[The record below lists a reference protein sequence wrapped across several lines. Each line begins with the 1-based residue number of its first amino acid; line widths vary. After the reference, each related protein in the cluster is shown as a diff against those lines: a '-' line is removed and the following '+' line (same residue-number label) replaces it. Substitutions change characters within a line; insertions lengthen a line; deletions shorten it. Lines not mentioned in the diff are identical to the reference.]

1 MVNITT
7 YNELLIIETNRDAT
21 VRFYLENDIIIEA
34 WYDPEFNQYTWSNAV
49 YGCAEL
55 KELAEEIDE
64 FLRESDLK
72 ITEIELI

>member
-7 YNELLIIETNRDAT
+7 YNELLMIETNRDAT

-34 WYDPEFNQYTWSNAV
+34 WYDPEFDQYTWSNAV

-55 KELAEEIDE
+55 QELAEEIDE
-64 FLRESDLK
+64 LLRESDLK
-72 ITEIELI
+72 IAEIELI